1 MKSCIVVFVLVNRLA
16 VFHPPHLFSAEPE
29 GIQLGVRRHE
39 YKPLVG
45 LLLSIRDSSDTAAA
59 TDFYE
64 KSKRNR
70 IQSVTS
76 KSYMGL
82 IATRRFRRI
91 IVNSY

>member
-1 MKSCIVVFVLVNRLA
+1 
-16 VFHPPHLFSAEPE
+16 
-29 GIQLGVRRHE
+29 
-39 YKPLVG
+39 VG

-70 IQSVTS
+70 IQSV

>member
-1 MKSCIVVFVLVNRLA
+1 MDASSSSVLETPV
-16 VFHPPHLFSAEPE
+16 PE
-29 GIQLGVRRHE
+29 LT
-39 YKPLVG
+39 P
-45 LLLSIRDSSDTAAA
+45 DDTAAA

>member
-1 MKSCIVVFVLVNRLA
+1 V
-16 VFHPPHLFSAEPE
+16 PE
-29 GIQLGVRRHE
+29 LT
-39 YKPLVG
+39 P
-45 LLLSIRDSSDTAAA
+45 DDTAA
-59 TDFYE
+59 DFYE

>member
-1 MKSCIVVFVLVNRLA
+1 VDPSSSSVLETPV
-16 VFHPPHLFSAEPE
+16 PE
-29 GIQLGVRRHE
+29 LT
-39 YKPLVG
+39 P
-45 LLLSIRDSSDTAAA
+45 DDTAA
-59 TDFYE
+59 DFYE

>member
-1 MKSCIVVFVLVNRLA
+1 
-16 VFHPPHLFSAEPE
+16 
-29 GIQLGVRRHE
+29 
-39 YKPLVG
+39 VG